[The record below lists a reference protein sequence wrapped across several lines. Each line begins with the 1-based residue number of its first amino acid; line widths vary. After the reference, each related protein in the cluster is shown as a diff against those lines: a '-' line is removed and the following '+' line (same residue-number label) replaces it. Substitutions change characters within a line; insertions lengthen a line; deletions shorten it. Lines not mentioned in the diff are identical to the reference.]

1 MADGDS
7 VTHPVSFIRHLDHPI
22 LLGLFMYL
30 LVTAIG
36 SLVAWGFKSA
46 GMPGPATLAQ
56 IH

>member
-1 MADGDS
+1 MADENS
-7 VTHPVSFIRHLDHPI
+7 VTHPVSFVKNLDHP
-22 LLGLFMYL
+22 LLFGFFIYL

-46 GMPGPATLAQ
+46 GMPGPAMMAQ